1 MTLNTDDVLTTDNV
15 MDLTLDQ
22 IRKICFGTIP
32 THEKSLTIDPQ
43 TYVTLLGQYPA
54 LYQYYS
60 EIYVYLI
67 ARTRAYAEAKNVVGK
82 IKAMDRRD
90 CLEQVLK
97 VIKFEYDGLSRKTT
111 VLSLEGT
118 DA

>member
-1 MTLNTDDVLTTDNV
+1 MQLSTSNV
-15 MDLTLDQ
+15 MDLSLDE
-22 IRKICFGTIP
+22 IRDICFGLVP
-32 THEKSLTIDPQ
+32 THDKSLTIDVEEY
-43 TYVTLLGQYPA
+43 TRLLGQYPA
-54 LYQYYS
+54 LYQYFS

-67 ARTRAYAEAKNVVGK
+67 ARVRSFSEAKNTLGK

-111 VLSLEGT
+111 VLTLEGN
-118 DA
+118 DG

>member
-1 MTLNTDDVLTTDNV
+1 MQLNTDNV
-15 MDLTLDQ
+15 MDLSLDE
-22 IRKICFGTIP
+22 IRDICFGSIP

-43 TYVTLLGQYPA
+43 RYVTLLGQYPA
-54 LYQYYS
+54 LYQYFS

-67 ARTRAYAEAKNVVGK
+67 ARTRAFSEAKNVVGK
-82 IKAMDRRD
+82 MKAMDRRD

-111 VLSLEGT
+111 VLSLEST
-118 DA
+118 DG

>member
-1 MTLNTDDVLTTDNV
+1 MTLTTKNV
-15 MDLTLDQ
+15 MELSLDE
-22 IRKICFGTIP
+22 IRDICFGSIP
-32 THEKSLTIDPQ
+32 THEKSLVVDSERYAQ
-43 TYVTLLGQYPA
+43 LLGQYPA
-54 LYQYYS
+54 LYQYFS

-67 ARTRAYAEAKNVVGK
+67 ARTRAFSEAHNITDK

-111 VLSLEGT
+111 VLTLEGV
-118 DA
+118 DG

>member
-1 MTLNTDDVLTTDNV
+1 MMSSTDVLTTENV
-15 MDLTLDQ
+15 MDLSLDE
-22 IRKICFGTIP
+22 IRVMCFSSIP

-43 TYVTLLGQYPA
+43 EYTRLLGLYPA

-60 EIYVYLI
+60 EIYTHLI
-67 ARTRAYAEAKNVVGK
+67 SCTRAFTEAKNVVGK

-111 VLSLEGT
+111 ILSMEGV
-118 DA
+118 DG